1 MIRPQASICTL
12 VKILK
17 LITMNYSS
25 ILLTFT
31 QVTVAFVGFAA
42 IVATFR
48 FKDELSI
55 KKNDAN
61 DLQLIVNTGL
71 MGAFFSV
78 LPLLFLSFGVNES
91 TIWALCSGIMSVNYL
106 GFMFYL
112 SRKVRISKFRRKKS
126 KIIVLTYFIFGV
138 LILILNVLNALGI
151 LFFRE
156 FGPFFISLIYP
167 LCLVGYMFTRILFL
181 PIWRNLEKRH

>member
-1 MIRPQASICTL
+1 M
-12 VKILK
+12 
-17 LITMNYSS
+17 YESS

-42 IVATFR
+42 IVAAFR
-48 FKDELSI
+48 FKDEYSI

-78 LPLLFLSFGVNES
+78 LPLVFSSFGLKDSLV
-91 TIWALCSGIMSVNYL
+91 WAFCSGIMSINYL
-106 GFMFYL
+106 GFIFYL
-112 SRKVRISKFRRKKS
+112 SRKIRITKFRKKKS
-126 KIIVLTYFIFGV
+126 KIIVIIYFTIGF
-138 LILILNVLNALGI
+138 LILILNFLNAFDI
-151 LFFRE
+151 VFHRE

-181 PIWRNLEKRH
+181 PIWRNIKKQQS